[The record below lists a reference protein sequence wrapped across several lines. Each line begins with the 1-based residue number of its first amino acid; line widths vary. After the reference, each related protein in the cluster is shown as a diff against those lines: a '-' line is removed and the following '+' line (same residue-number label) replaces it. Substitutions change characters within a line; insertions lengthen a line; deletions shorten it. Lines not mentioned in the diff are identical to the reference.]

1 MTKKPSPFWRYGI
14 NARMTTA
21 EIVSFNPRPLDCSNT
36 PTSQRLC
43 DFTENLWNEGRP
55 YRGAWCSDVTC
66 HHQRRVGPRDSS
78 APRRHSVWGQVSH
91 FQSSG
96 PKLMQ
101 RRMPSGRPD
110 PSARSQIDTL
120 LRRWKDWA
128 KPYGIDDIHFVT
140 VMGANRAWNAIDN
153 GFSGTITPNLPPV
166 RPWVSRRP
174 RSAGLINVACLC
186 YR

>member
-1 MTKKPSPFWRYGI
+1 
-14 NARMTTA
+14 
-21 EIVSFNPRPLDCSNT
+21 
-36 PTSQRLC
+36 
-43 DFTENLWNEGRP
+43 
-55 YRGAWCSDVTC
+55 
-66 HHQRRVGPRDSS
+66 
-78 APRRHSVWGQVSH
+78 
-91 FQSSG
+91 
-96 PKLMQ
+96 MQ

-174 RSAGLINVACLC
+174 RSAGLISVAWLISIQVFTDRLDCKMKG
-186 YR
+186 